1 MSFTDLTLKIAPA
14 TSADVTLILNLI
26 RELADYEQ
34 MIDEVMVTEA
44 DLQRSLFSA
53 TPFAEAVIARLDSTP
68 VGFALFFHS
77 FSTFVGR
84 RGLYLEDL
92 FVRPAYRGRGIGR
105 RLLAHLAKLAVDRG
119 CGRFEW
125 SVLNW
130 NELAIASYRKVGAV
144 SMDAWTTYRLTG
156 DSLQALAAETTNR

>member
-1 MSFTDLTLKIAPA
+1 MSFTDVTLHIAPA
-14 TSADVTLILNLI
+14 TSADVSLILSLI
-26 RELADYEQ
+26 RELADYER
-34 MIDEVMVTEA
+34 MSDEVMVTEA

-53 TPFAEAVIARLDSTP
+53 TPFAEAVIARLDGTS

-125 SVLNW
+125 SVLDW
-130 NELAIASYRKVGAV
+130 NEMAIATYRKAGAV
-144 SMDAWTTYRLTG
+144 PMDAWTTYRLTG

>member
-1 MSFTDLTLKIAPA
+1 MSFTDVTLHIAPA
-14 TSADVTLILNLI
+14 TLADVSLILSLI
-26 RELADYEQ
+26 RELADYER
-34 MIDEVMVTEA
+34 MSDEVMVTET

-53 TPFAEAVIARLDSTP
+53 TPFAEAVIARLDGTP

-105 RLLAHLAKLAVDRG
+105 RLLAHLAKLAVDGHGEAGNRLPFSQG
-119 CGRFEW
+119 EIKAP
-125 SVLNW
+125 L
-130 NELAIASYRKVGAV
+130 EHAIEIVV
-144 SMDAWTTYRLTG
+144 
-156 DSLQALAAETTNR
+156 EIH